1 MGMLD
6 DMLARLQGTR
16 EDNPAGQEDK
26 PDEKEAQKK
35 QEEPKKKPYGAFG
48 EDYCDSSKKILEESV
63 TS

>member
-1 MGMLD
+1 MGLLD
-6 DMLARLQGTR
+6 DMLARLRGTQ
-16 EDNPAGQEDK
+16 EDNPAGPEAK
-26 PDEKEAQKK
+26 PDEKETQEE

>member
-16 EDNPAGQEDK
+16 EDNP
-26 PDEKEAQKK
+26 DEKEAQKK
-35 QEEPKKKPYGAFG
+35 QEEPEKKPYGAFG

>member
-6 DMLARLQGTR
+6 DMLARLQGMR
-16 EDNPAGQEDK
+16 EDN
-26 PDEKEAQKK
+26 PDEKEAQ
-35 QEEPKKKPYGAFG
+35 KKPYGAFG

>member
-16 EDNPAGQEDK
+16 EDN